1 MPVFRVFQRLGE
13 VSGDRVAACF
23 LRIHNHHTIVIGC
36 NVTKHRLPFT
46 CGHCLALVLLV
57 RANITR
63 LVYADMDEFYY
74 LSRMALVKDERHY
87 DKFDRAFSTYF
98 KGLEDLAGMIA
109 SLIPD
114 EFLRREFEKSL
125 TPEELE
131 KIKSLGGLE
140 KLIEAFK
147 REVEEAA
154 RGEGDDKDKEGKGKR
169 GKGEEGKDRDGKKRR
184 GKRQW
189 DKRDYK
195 AYDDNVELGTRG
207 MKIAMR
213 RLRKLAR
220 TGAEDEFDINTT
232 ISKTAKNGG
241 LLDIIMR
248 PERRNTVKVLLFLDN
263 GGSMDAHV
271 KVCEELFSA
280 ARSEFKHLE
289 TYYFHNFVYDGVWK
303 EHNRRMN
310 ERLDTFDILHK
321 YAHDYKVI
329 FVGDATMAPYEI
341 THAGGSVEHWNEEAG
356 AIWMQRMMDTYD
368 KVIWINP
375 TPHDTWEYSTSV
387 ALTKKLVDDQMYPLT
402 IRGIEEGMNY
412 LTK

>member
-1 MPVFRVFQRLGE
+1 MLINFFFTLKKARIPVSITEMLHLL
-13 VSGDRVAACF
+13 D
-23 LRIHNHHTIVIGC
+23 
-36 NVTKHRLPFT
+36 
-46 CGHCLALVLLV
+46 VLK
-57 RANITR
+57 AR
-63 LVYADMDEFYY
+63 LVYADIDEFYY

-87 DKFDRAFSTYF
+87 DKFDRAFSSYF
-98 KGLEDLAGMIA
+98 KGLDDLSSLLN

-114 EFLRREFEKSL
+114 EYLRREFEKSL

-147 REVEEAA
+147 KEVEEAA
-154 RGEGDDKDKEGKGKR
+154 QGEGKEKDKEGKGENGR
-169 GKGEEGKDRDGKKRR
+169 GEEGDDRKGKKRR
-184 GKRQW
+184 GKKTW

-207 MKIAMR
+207 MKISLR

-220 TGAEDEFDINTT
+220 QGAEDEFDINNT
-232 ISKTAKNGG
+232 IDKTAKNGG
-241 LLDIIMR
+241 MLDIIMR
-248 PERRNTVKVLLFLDN
+248 PERRNTVKVLLILDN

-289 TYYFHNFVYDGVWK
+289 TYYFHNFIYDGLWK
-303 EHNRRMN
+303 QNNRRMS
-310 ERLDTFDILHK
+310 ERIDTFDILHK
-321 YAHDYKVI
+321 YTHDYKVI

-341 THAGGSVEHWNEEAG
+341 THSGGSVEHWNEEAG
-356 AIWMQRMMDTYD
+356 AIWMQRVLDTFA

-375 TPHDTWEYSTSV
+375 TPADTWEYSTSV
-387 ALTKKLVDDQMYPLT
+387 ALTQKLVEDQMYPLT
-402 IRGIEEGMNY
+402 ISGIEQGMNS

>member
-1 MPVFRVFQRLGE
+1 MLINFF
-13 VSGDRVAACF
+13 
-23 LRIHNHHTIVIGC
+23 
-36 NVTKHRLPFT
+36 
-46 CGHCLALVLLV
+46 LALKKERIPVSITELLHLHD
-57 RANITR
+57 ILKER
-63 LVYADMDEFYY
+63 LVYADVDEFYY
-74 LSRMALVKDERHY
+74 LSRMAMVKDERHY
-87 DKFDRAFSTYF
+87 DKFDRAFGAYF
-98 KGLEDLAGMIA
+98 KGLEDLASMLA

-114 EFLRREFEKSL
+114 EYLRREFEKTL

-147 REVEEAA
+147 KEVEEAA
-154 RGEGDDKDKEGKGKR
+154 RGEGKEKDKEGKGENGR
-169 GKGEEGKDRDGKKRR
+169 GREGDQRKGKKRR
-184 GKRQW
+184 GKRSW
-189 DKRDYK
+189 DRRDYK

-207 MKIAMR
+207 LKISLR

-220 TGAEDEFDINTT
+220 TGAEDEFDIDNT
-232 ISKTAKNGG
+232 IDKTAKNGG

-248 PERRNTVKVLLFLDN
+248 PERHNTVKVLLLLDN

-289 TYYFHNFVYDGVWK
+289 TYYFHNFIYDGVWK

-310 ERLDTFDILHK
+310 ERIETWDILHK
-321 YAHDYKVI
+321 YTHDYKVI

-341 THAGGSVEHWNEEAG
+341 THSGGSVEHWNEEAG
-356 AIWMQRMMDTYD
+356 AVWLQRVMDGFD

-375 TPHDTWEYSTSV
+375 TPLDTWEYSTSV
-387 ALTKKLVDDQMYPLT
+387 ALTNKLVDEQMFPLT
-402 IRGIEEGMNY
+402 IRGIENGMTY

>member
-1 MPVFRVFQRLGE
+1 MLINFF
-13 VSGDRVAACF
+13 
-23 LRIHNHHTIVIGC
+23 
-36 NVTKHRLPFT
+36 
-46 CGHCLALVLLV
+46 LALKKARIPVSITELLHLLDGLK
-57 RANITR
+57 AR
-63 LVYADMDEFYY
+63 LVYANIDEFYY

-87 DKFDRAFSTYF
+87 DKFDRAFGIYF
-98 KGLEDLAGMIA
+98 KGLEDLTEMIS

-125 TPEELE
+125 SKEELE

-154 RGEGDDKDKEGKGKR
+154 REGNGKGKEGSGEDGEGKGR
-169 GKGEEGKDRDGKKRR
+169 GKKRR
-184 GKRQW
+184 GGGARRSW

-207 MKIAMR
+207 MKIALR

-220 TGAEDEFDINTT
+220 TGVDNEFDIDST
-232 ISKTAKNGG
+232 IDKTAKSGG
-241 LLDIIMR
+241 LLDIILR

-271 KVCEELFSA
+271 RVCEELFSA

-289 TYYFHNFVYDGVWK
+289 TYYFHNFIYDGVWK
-303 EHNRRMN
+303 EHRRRMQ
-310 ERLDTFDILHK
+310 ERIETLDILNRYNHE
-321 YAHDYKVI
+321 YKVI

-356 AIWMQRMMDTYD
+356 AIWMQRVMDTYD
-368 KVIWINP
+368 RVVWINP
-375 TPHDTWEYSTSV
+375 TLENTWEYSTSV
-387 ALTKKLVDDQMYPLT
+387 ALARKLVDDQMYPLT
-402 IRGIEEGMNY
+402 VRGIEDGMNF

>member
-1 MPVFRVFQRLGE
+1 MLINFFFALKKARIPVSITE
-13 VSGDRVAACF
+13 
-23 LRIHNHHTIVIGC
+23 
-36 NVTKHRLPFT
+36 
-46 CGHCLALVLLV
+46 LLHLLEILK
-57 RANITR
+57 AR
-63 LVYADMDEFYY
+63 LVYADIDEFYY
-74 LSRMALVKDERHY
+74 MSRMALVKDERHY

-98 KGLEDLAGMIA
+98 KGLEDLSSLLA

-114 EFLRREFEKSL
+114 EYLRREFEKSL

-131 KIKSLGGLE
+131 KIQSLGGLE

-154 RGEGDDKDKEGKGKR
+154 RGEGKEKDKEGKGENGR
-169 GKGEEGKDRDGKKRR
+169 GEEGNDRKGKKRR

-207 MKIAMR
+207 LKISLR

-220 TGAEDEFDINTT
+220 QGAEDEFDIDNT

-248 PERRNTVKVLLFLDN
+248 PERRNTVKVLLLLDN

-289 TYYFHNFVYDGVWK
+289 TYYFHNFIYDGVWK
-303 EHNRRMN
+303 QHNRRMN
-310 ERLDTFDILHK
+310 ERIDTFDVLHK
-321 YAHDYKVI
+321 YTHDYKVI

-356 AIWMQRMMDTYD
+356 AIWMQRLLDTFE

-375 TPHDTWEYSTSV
+375 TPQDTWEYSTSV
-387 ALTKKLVDDQMYPLT
+387 SLVQKLVEDQMYPLT
-402 IRGIEEGMNY
+402 IAGIEEGMNH
-412 LTK
+412 LSK

>member
-1 MPVFRVFQRLGE
+1 MLINFFFTLKKARVPVSITE
-13 VSGDRVAACF
+13 
-23 LRIHNHHTIVIGC
+23 
-36 NVTKHRLPFT
+36 
-46 CGHCLALVLLV
+46 LLHLLDILK
-57 RANITR
+57 AR
-63 LVYADMDEFYY
+63 LVYADIDEFYY

-87 DKFDRAFSTYF
+87 DKFDRAFSAYF
-98 KGLEDLAGMIA
+98 KGLEDLSSMLA

-114 EFLRREFEKSL
+114 EYLRREFEKSL

-131 KIKSLGGLE
+131 KIQSLGGLE

-154 RGEGDDKDKEGKGKR
+154 RGEGKEKDKEGKGENGR
-169 GKGEEGKDRDGKKRR
+169 GEEGNDRKGKKRR

-189 DKRDYK
+189 DNRDYK

-207 MKIAMR
+207 LKISLR

-220 TGAEDEFDINTT
+220 QGAEDEFDIDNT
-232 ISKTAKNGG
+232 INKTAKNGG

-248 PERRNTVKVLLFLDN
+248 PERRNTVKVLLMLDN

-289 TYYFHNFVYDGVWK
+289 VYYFHNFIYDGVWK

-310 ERLDTFDILHK
+310 ERIDTFDILHK
-321 YAHDYKVI
+321 YTHDYKVI

-356 AIWMQRMMDTYD
+356 AIWMQRVLDTFD

-375 TPHDTWEYSTSV
+375 TPQDTWEYSTSV
-387 ALTKKLVDDQMYPLT
+387 SLIQKLVEDRMYPLT
-402 IRGIEEGMNY
+402 IAGIEEGMNV
-412 LTK
+412 LSK

>member
-1 MPVFRVFQRLGE
+1 MLINFFFTLKKARIPVSITELLHLL
-13 VSGDRVAACF
+13 D
-23 LRIHNHHTIVIGC
+23 
-36 NVTKHRLPFT
+36 
-46 CGHCLALVLLV
+46 VLK
-57 RANITR
+57 AR
-63 LVYADMDEFYY
+63 LVYADIDEFYY

-87 DKFDRAFSTYF
+87 DKFDRAFSSYF
-98 KGLEDLAGMIA
+98 KGLDDLSSLLN

-114 EFLRREFEKSL
+114 EYLRREFEKSL

-147 REVEEAA
+147 KEVEEAA
-154 RGEGDDKDKEGKGKR
+154 QGEGKEKDKEGKGQNGR
-169 GKGEEGKDRDGKKRR
+169 GEEGDDRKGKKRR
-184 GKRQW
+184 GKKTW

-207 MKIAMR
+207 MKISLR

-220 TGAEDEFDINTT
+220 QGADDELDINNT
-232 ISKTAKNGG
+232 IDKTAKNGG
-241 LLDIIMR
+241 MLDIIMR
-248 PERRNTVKVLLFLDN
+248 PERRNTVKVLLILDH

-289 TYYFHNFVYDGVWK
+289 TYYFHNFIYDGLWK
-303 EHNRRMN
+303 QNNRRMS
-310 ERLDTFDILHK
+310 ERIDTFDILHK
-321 YAHDYKVI
+321 YTHDYKVI

-356 AIWMQRMMDTYD
+356 AIWMQRVLDTFA

-375 TPHDTWEYSTSV
+375 TPQDTWEYSTSV
-387 ALTKKLVDDQMYPLT
+387 ALTQKLVEDQMYPLT
-402 IRGIEEGMNY
+402 ISGIEQGMNS

>member
-1 MPVFRVFQRLGE
+1 MLINFFLELKKARIPVSITELLHLL
-13 VSGDRVAACF
+13 D
-23 LRIHNHHTIVIGC
+23 
-36 NVTKHRLPFT
+36 
-46 CGHCLALVLLV
+46 VLK
-57 RANITR
+57 AR
-63 LVYADMDEFYY
+63 LVYADMDDFYY

-87 DKFDRAFSTYF
+87 DKFDRAFGTYF
-98 KGLEDLAGMIA
+98 KGLEDLASMIA

-125 TPEELE
+125 TKEDLE

-154 RGEGDDKDKEGKGKR
+154 REGNDKDKA
-169 GKGEEGKDRDGKKRR
+169 GKGEEGKGEGKGKKRR
-184 GKRQW
+184 GGGGKRSW
-189 DKRDYK
+189 HKRDYK

-207 MKIAMR
+207 MKIALR

-220 TGAEDEFDINTT
+220 TGADDEFDIDTT
-232 ISKTAKNGG
+232 IDKTAKNGG
-241 LLDIIMR
+241 LLDIKMR

-271 KVCEELFSA
+271 RVCEELFSA

-289 TYYFHNFVYDGVWK
+289 TFYFHNFIYDGVWK
-303 EHNRRMN
+303 EHRRRMN

-321 YAHDYKVI
+321 YTHEYKVI

-356 AIWMQRMMDTYD
+356 AIWMQRVIDTFD
-368 KVIWINP
+368 KVVWINP
-375 TPHDTWEYSTSV
+375 TPQDTWEYSTSV
-387 ALTKKLVDDQMYPLT
+387 ALAKRLVDNQMYPLT
-402 IRGIEEGMNY
+402 IRGIEDGMNY